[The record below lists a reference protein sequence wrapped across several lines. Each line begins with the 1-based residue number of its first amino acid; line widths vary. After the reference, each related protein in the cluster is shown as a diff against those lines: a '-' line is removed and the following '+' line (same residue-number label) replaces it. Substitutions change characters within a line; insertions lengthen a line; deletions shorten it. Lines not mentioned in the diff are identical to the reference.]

1 MQTKKDINALVA
13 EQKAFFATGHTVHH
27 LKGRMVRINALDDL
41 QTAVKMYEK
50 QLVQALHEDLG
61 KSEFEAYATELVP
74 VYQELDYI
82 FKKGGAWFKDRRV
95 LSNKLTMHGM
105 GKVKYEP
112 KGTVLI
118 MAPWNYPVQL
128 TLIPLMSAIIAG
140 NTAVVKPS
148 ELAPKT
154 AEVLIKMISET
165 FESKYIAAVSGGP
178 EVAKKLTE
186 ADFDHI
192 FFTGSTRVGREVMAA
207 AAKNLTTVTLELG
220 GKSPCIVT
228 TNGNI
233 YKAAKSIVWAKLV
246 NCGQTCVA
254 PDYVLVAEEQKEAFV
269 SSLIFAIHE
278 LYGQEP
284 LESADYGRI
293 VNRQHFDRLN
303 SYIEA
308 YRGTGKLAFGG
319 QVNKD
324 TLQIAPTILT
334 DIGLEDPVMQD
345 EIFGPILP
353 VFTYDTVANA
363 VRFINSRPTPLVCYL
378 FSESDDN
385 ITLVD
390 NKLRCGALCI
400 NDTMSHMLNPALP
413 FGGVGDS
420 GFGRYH
426 GYAGFQEF
434 SVPKTVFRARGS
446 ANALR
451 YPPYT
456 DSKLQKLKQLFKLG
470 GEVVSQ
476 KDLR

>member
-1 MQTKKDINALVA
+1 MKTRTDINKLLA
-13 EQKAFFATGHTVHH
+13 EQKAYFATGRTVHH
-27 LKGRMVRINALDDL
+27 MNGRMTRINALDDL
-41 QTAVKMYEK
+41 QNAVKTYEK
-50 QLVQALHEDLG
+50 RLVQALHQDLG
-61 KSEFEAYATELVP
+61 KSEFEAYATEIVP
-74 VYQELDYI
+74 VYQELDHI
-82 FKKGGAWFKDRRV
+82 FKKGGGWFRDRHV
-95 LSNKLTMHGM
+95 LPNKLTIHGM

-112 KGTVLI
+112 KGSVLI
-118 MAPWNYPVQL
+118 LSSWNYPVQL
-128 TLIPLMSAIIAG
+128 TLIPLMSAMIAG
-140 NTAVVKPS
+140 NTAVVNPS

-154 AEVLIKMISET
+154 AEVLIEMINST
-165 FESKYIAAVSGGP
+165 FESKYIAAVGGDA

-192 FFTGSTRVGREVMAA
+192 FFTGSTAVGREVMVA
-207 AAKNLTTVTLELG
+207 AAKNLTPVTLELG

-228 TNGNI
+228 ANGNI
-233 YKAAKSIVWAKLV
+233 YKAAKNIILGKLL
-246 NCGQTCVA
+246 NSGQTCIA
-254 PDYVLVAEEQKEAFV
+254 PDYVLVAEEQKDAFV
-269 SSLIFAIHE
+269 SSLIFAIRE

-284 LESADYGRI
+284 LESPDYCRI
-293 VNRQHFDRLN
+293 VNRNHFDRLN
-303 SYIEA
+303 SYIEP

-319 QVNKD
+319 QVNEK

-334 DIGLEDPVMQD
+334 DISLDDPVMQD

-363 VRFINSRPTPLVCYL
+363 IRFINSRPSPLVCYL

-385 ITLVD
+385 ITQVD
-390 NKLRCGALCI
+390 DKLRCGALCI
-400 NDTMSHMLNPALP
+400 NDTMSYMLNPALP

-426 GYAGFQEF
+426 GYAGFVEF

-451 YPPYT
+451 YPPFNE
-456 DSKLQKLKQLFKLG
+456 SKLQKLKQLFKLG